1 MVEDK
6 KNTTKKKTLSLKI
19 GSSIKSNPI
28 QGFESGATVVVE
40 RKRVRKVVPTTNIQ
54 DLPET
59 EKKISSVI
67 SPSIKESIEKV
78 PEGETKQLKKSG
90 VILKRL
96 SKEEQK
102 RLQEA
107 KNEADKKDVLK
118 EIGGIINDQST
129 KEVVDELENKAIVE
143 DKSEDKIFEFK
154 QPLIEPNQTD
164 DQQEK
169 KKPTTG
175 FGRKN
180 LRERKVTIVTAL
192 SGMDE
197 RTRSLAAYKRSKQK
211 TKRNDFSKENQ
222 QKIVRE
228 VNISDHVTVKDLAI
242 KMAEKSGDVI
252 KSLMKMGMM
261 ATVNEILDADT
272 AELLVTEFG
281 HKFKRDNVE
290 ELQKGLI
297 SHNDDAIKDS
307 ERPPIV
313 TIMGHVDHGK
323 TSLLDKLRNSNIVSG
338 ESGGITQH
346 IGAYQIEHNNKK
358 ITFIDTPGHA
368 AFTEMR
374 ARGANVTDIII
385 LIVAADDGVMPQT
398 QEAIAHA
405 KSANVPIIVAINK
418 CDKPEANPKKI
429 KEQLLSEEI
438 IVEEFSGDVQ
448 CIEISAETGMNF
460 DKLLESIV
468 LQSELADLKANN
480 KTFAEGSVIEANIDK
495 GRGVIANIIITNGC
509 LKIGDIAVAGTEFG
523 RVRAI
528 LDDQGKNLKEALP
541 STPIQMLGFGNAPL
555 AGDGFVIVDSE
566 KKALDLIEIRKEI
579 FKTNIQPKTI
589 KSFDTDSVF
598 DFAGD
603 SKENVEIVLKSDTRG
618 STEAIVNQINKIASN
633 KININVIH
641 SGVGLINESD
651 VALAEASNALLI
663 SFSTS
668 VTKEAKLKAKNSK
681 INISNFS
688 IIYELITYV
697 SDYATGQ
704 LKPEIKENYLG
715 KAEILKVFKVSKV
728 GSVAG
733 CLVADGVIQKGANA
747 RILRDSTSI
756 YEGTVTTLMREKNEA
771 KEVNAG
777 TECGIGLKEF
787 NEYKEGDIIEVFNIE
802 EVSQAL

>member
-6 KNTTKKKTLSLKI
+6 KNTTKKKTLSLKL
-19 GSSIKSNPI
+19 GSSVKSNPI
-28 QGFESGATVVVE
+28 KSFESGSTVIVE
-40 RKRVRKVVPTTNIQ
+40 RKRLRKNVIASAEKIEP
-54 DLPET
+54 
-59 EKKISSVI
+59 EKKQ
-67 SPSIKESIEKV
+67 SPKLDEPEKKVEIEVKEV
-78 PEGETKQLKKSG
+78 KKSG
-90 VILKRL
+90 KILKRL
-96 SKEEQK
+96 SKDEQK
-102 RLQEA
+102 KLQEA
-107 KNEADKKDVLK
+107 KNAADKEDVLK
-118 EIGGIINDQST
+118 EIGGIVNEQPQESKEEKLKATEESQEEIIKVVEEKDNKPVTTFKETELNEDQ
-129 KEVVDELENKAIVE
+129 KD
-143 DKSEDKIFEFK
+143 
-154 QPLIEPNQTD
+154 
-164 DQQEK
+164 K
-169 KKPTTG
+169 KKPSG
-175 FGRKN
+175 GYGRKN

-211 TKRNDFSKENQ
+211 TKKNITNNDPQ
-222 QKIVRE
+222 QKIIRE
-228 VNISDHVTVKDLAI
+228 VNIPEHVTVKELAI

-261 ATVNEILDADT
+261 ATINETLDADT
-272 AELLVTEFG
+272 AELIVTEFG
-281 HKFKRDNVE
+281 HKFKRENVE
-290 ELQKGLI
+290 ELEKDLI
-297 SHNDDAIKDS
+297 SHNDNAAKDS
-307 ERPPIV
+307 IRPPIV

-346 IGAYQIEHNNKK
+346 IGAYQIKHNDKK

-398 QEAIAHA
+398 QEAISHA

-438 IVEEFSGDVQ
+438 IVEELSGDVQ
-448 CIEISAETGMNF
+448 CVEISAETGMNF

-480 KTFAEGSVIEANIDK
+480 ETYAEGSVIEANVDK
-495 GRGVIANIIITNGC
+495 GRGVISNIIITNGC
-509 LKIGDIAVAGTEFG
+509 LKVGDIAVAGSEYG

-541 STPIQMLGFGNAPL
+541 SSPIQMLGLGNAPL
-555 AGDGFVIVDSE
+555 AGDSFVIVDTE
-566 KKALDLIEIRKEI
+566 KKALELINIRKEI
-579 FKTNIQPKTI
+579 YKTKTQPKSVKT
-589 KSFDTDSVF
+589 FDNETAF
-598 DFAGD
+598 NFASQ
-603 SKENVEIVLKSDTRG
+603 SKELVEIVLKSDTRG
-618 STEAIVNQINKIASN
+618 STEAIVNQINKILSD
-633 KININVIH
+633 KVNINVIH

-651 VALAEASNALLI
+651 VALAAASNALLV
-663 SFSTS
+663 SFNTS
-668 VTKEAKLKAKNSK
+668 ATKEAKIKAKVNK
-681 INISNFS
+681 TNIADFS

-733 CLVADGVIQKGANA
+733 CMVKDGMVEKGANA
-747 RILRDSTSI
+747 RILRDDNSI
-756 YEGTVTTLMREKNEA
+756 YEGKIVTLMREKNEA
-771 KEVNAG
+771 KEVNIG

-787 NEYKEGDIIEVFNIE
+787 NEYKEGDIIEVFNVE
-802 EVSQAL
+802 EVSQTL

>member
-1 MVEDK
+1 MVEDT
-6 KNTTKKKTLSLKI
+6 KNTTKKKTLSLKL
-19 GSSIKSNPI
+19 GSSIKSNPTRS
-28 QGFESGATVVVE
+28 FESGSTVIVE
-40 RKRVRKVVPTTNIQ
+40 RKRARKNIFST
-54 DLPET
+54 PENDIQ
-59 EKKISSVI
+59 EKKPVQNL
-67 SPSIKESIEKV
+67 
-78 PEGETKQLKKSG
+78 ETKEIDEPKKDIEVSEIKKSG
-90 VILKRL
+90 KILKRL

-102 RLQEA
+102 KLLEA
-107 KNEADKKDVLK
+107 KNAADKKDVLK
-118 EIGGIINDQST
+118 EIGGIVNQQSEEIKNEPEIIA
-129 KEVVDELENKAIVE
+129 KEEVDEQ
-143 DKSEDKIFEFK
+143 SKINEATSK
-154 QPLIEPNQTD
+154 PTLIETESID
-164 DQQEK
+164 DQKDK
-169 KKPTTG
+169 KKPSTG

-211 TKRNDFSKENQ
+211 SKKNVSNNDPQ
-222 QKIVRE
+222 QKIIRE
-228 VNISDHVTVKDLAI
+228 VNIPEHVTVKDLAI

-261 ATVNEILDADT
+261 ATINETLDADT
-272 AELLVTEFG
+272 AELIVTEFG
-281 HKFKRDNVE
+281 HKFKRENVE
-290 ELQKGLI
+290 ELEKDLI
-297 SHNDDAIKDS
+297 SHNDDATKDS
-307 ERPPIV
+307 TRPPIV

-346 IGAYQIEHNNKK
+346 IGAYQITHNEKK

-398 QEAIAHA
+398 QEAISHA

-418 CDKPEANPKKI
+418 CDKPEADPKKI

-438 IVEEFSGDVQ
+438 IVEELSGDVQ
-448 CIEISAETGMNF
+448 CVEISAETGMNF

-480 KTFAEGSVIEANIDK
+480 QTYAEGSVIEANVDK
-495 GRGVIANIIITNGC
+495 GRGVISNVIITNGC
-509 LKIGDIAVAGTEFG
+509 LKVGDIAVAGSEYG

-541 STPIQMLGFGNAPL
+541 SSPIQMLGLGNAPL
-555 AGDGFVIVDSE
+555 AGDSFVIVDSE
-566 KKALDLIEIRKEI
+566 KKALELINIRKEI
-579 FKTNIQPKTI
+579 YKAKTQPKGVKT
-589 KSFDTDSVF
+589 FDNETAFNFVNQ
-598 DFAGD
+598 
-603 SKENVEIVLKSDTRG
+603 SKELVEIVLKSDTRG
-618 STEAIVNQINKIASN
+618 STEAIVNQINKIASD
-633 KININVIH
+633 KVNINVIH

-651 VALAEASNALLI
+651 VALAAASNALLV
-663 SFSTS
+663 SFNTS
-668 VTKEAKLKAKNSK
+668 ATKEAKLKAKVNK
-681 INISNFS
+681 TNIADFS

-733 CLVADGVIQKGANA
+733 CMVTDGVIEKGANA
-747 RILRDSTSI
+747 RILRDTSSI
-756 YEGTVTTLMREKNEA
+756 YEGKIVTLMREKNEA
-771 KEVNAG
+771 KDVNVG

-787 NEYKEGDIIEVFNIE
+787 NEYKEGDIIEVFNVE
-802 EVSQAL
+802 EVSQSL

>member
-6 KNTTKKKTLSLKI
+6 KNTTKKKTLSLKL
-19 GSSIKSNPI
+19 GSSVKSNPI
-28 QGFESGATVVVE
+28 KSFESGSTVIVE
-40 RKRVRKVVPTTNIQ
+40 RKRLRKNVITSAEKIQ
-54 DLPET
+54 PEKKQSPKLDEPEKKVET
-59 EKKISSVI
+59 EV
-67 SPSIKESIEKV
+67 KEV
-78 PEGETKQLKKSG
+78 KKSG
-90 VILKRL
+90 KILKRL

-102 RLQEA
+102 KLQEA
-107 KNEADKKDVLK
+107 KNAADKEDVLK
-118 EIGGIINDQST
+118 EIGGIVNEQPQESREEQLKATEESQEEIIKVVEEKDNKPVT
-129 KEVVDELENKAIVE
+129 TFKETELN
-143 DKSEDKIFEFK
+143 
-154 QPLIEPNQTD
+154 D
-164 DQQEK
+164 DQKDK
-169 KKPTTG
+169 KKPSG
-175 FGRKN
+175 GYGRKN

-211 TKRNDFSKENQ
+211 TKKNISNNDPQ
-222 QKIVRE
+222 QKIIRE
-228 VNISDHVTVKDLAI
+228 VNIPEHVTVKELAI

-261 ATVNEILDADT
+261 ATINETLDADT
-272 AELLVTEFG
+272 AELIVTEFG
-281 HKFKRDNVE
+281 HKFKRENVE
-290 ELQKGLI
+290 ELEKDLI
-297 SHNDDAIKDS
+297 SHNDNAAKDS
-307 ERPPIV
+307 IRPPIV

-346 IGAYQIEHNNKK
+346 IGAYQIKHNDKK

-398 QEAIAHA
+398 QEAISHA

-448 CIEISAETGMNF
+448 CVEISAETGMNF

-480 KTFAEGSVIEANIDK
+480 ETYAEGSVIEANVDK
-495 GRGVIANIIITNGC
+495 GRGVISNIIITNGC
-509 LKIGDIAVAGTEFG
+509 LKVGDIAVAGSEYG

-541 STPIQMLGFGNAPL
+541 SSPIQMLGLGNAPL
-555 AGDGFVIVDSE
+555 AGDSFVIVDTE
-566 KKALDLIEIRKEI
+566 KKALELINIRKEI
-579 FKTNIQPKTI
+579 YKTKTQPKSVKT
-589 KSFDTDSVF
+589 FDNETAF
-598 DFAGD
+598 NFASQ
-603 SKENVEIVLKSDTRG
+603 SKELVEIVLKSDTRG
-618 STEAIVNQINKIASN
+618 STEAIVNQINKILSD
-633 KININVIH
+633 KVNINVIH

-651 VALAEASNALLI
+651 VALAAASNALLV
-663 SFSTS
+663 SFNTS
-668 VTKEAKLKAKNSK
+668 ATKEAKIKAKVNK
-681 INISNFS
+681 TNIADFS

-733 CLVADGVIQKGANA
+733 CMVTDGTVEKGANA
-747 RILRDSTSI
+747 RILRDDNSI
-756 YEGTVTTLMREKNEA
+756 YEGKIVTLMREKNEA
-771 KEVNAG
+771 KEVNTG

-787 NEYKEGDIIEVFNIE
+787 NEYKEGDIIEVFNAE
-802 EVSQAL
+802 EVSQTL

>member
-6 KNTTKKKTLSLKI
+6 KNTTKKKTLSLKL
-19 GSSIKSNPI
+19 GSSVKSNPI
-28 QGFESGATVVVE
+28 KSFESGSTVIVE
-40 RKRVRKVVPTTNIQ
+40 RKRLRKNVIASAEKIEPEKKQTPKLDEPEKKV
-54 DLPET
+54 ET
-59 EKKISSVI
+59 EV
-67 SPSIKESIEKV
+67 KEV
-78 PEGETKQLKKSG
+78 KKSG
-90 VILKRL
+90 KILKRL

-102 RLQEA
+102 KLQEA
-107 KNEADKKDVLK
+107 KNAADKEDVLK
-118 EIGGIINDQST
+118 EIGGIVNEQPQESREEQLKPTEESQEEIIKVVEEKDNKPVT
-129 KEVVDELENKAIVE
+129 TFKETELN
-143 DKSEDKIFEFK
+143 
-154 QPLIEPNQTD
+154 D
-164 DQQEK
+164 DQKDK
-169 KKPTTG
+169 KKPSG
-175 FGRKN
+175 GYGRKN

-211 TKRNDFSKENQ
+211 TKKNISNNDPQ
-222 QKIVRE
+222 QKIIRE
-228 VNISDHVTVKDLAI
+228 VNIPEHVTVKELAI

-261 ATVNEILDADT
+261 ATINETLDADT
-272 AELLVTEFG
+272 AELIVTEFG
-281 HKFKRDNVE
+281 HKFKRENVE
-290 ELQKGLI
+290 ELEKDLI
-297 SHNDDAIKDS
+297 SHNDNVAKNSI
-307 ERPPIV
+307 RPPIV

-346 IGAYQIEHNNKK
+346 IGAYQIKHNDKK

-398 QEAIAHA
+398 QEAISHA

-438 IVEEFSGDVQ
+438 IVEELSGDVQ
-448 CIEISAETGMNF
+448 CVEISAETGMNF

-480 KTFAEGSVIEANIDK
+480 ETYAEGSVIEANVDK
-495 GRGVIANIIITNGC
+495 GRGVISNIIITNGC
-509 LKIGDIAVAGTEFG
+509 LKVGDIAVAGSEYG

-541 STPIQMLGFGNAPL
+541 SSPIQMLGLGNAPL
-555 AGDGFVIVDSE
+555 AGDSFVIVDTE
-566 KKALDLIEIRKEI
+566 KKALELINIRKEI
-579 FKTNIQPKTI
+579 YKTKTQPKSVKT
-589 KSFDTDSVF
+589 FDNETAF
-598 DFAGD
+598 NFASQ
-603 SKENVEIVLKSDTRG
+603 SKELVEIVLKSDTRG
-618 STEAIVNQINKIASN
+618 STEAIVNQINKILSD
-633 KININVIH
+633 KVNINVIH

-651 VALAEASNALLI
+651 VALAAASNALLV
-663 SFSTS
+663 SFNTS
-668 VTKEAKLKAKNSK
+668 ATKEAKIKAKVNK
-681 INISNFS
+681 TNIADFS

-733 CLVADGVIQKGANA
+733 CMVTDGMVEKGANA
-747 RILRDSTSI
+747 RILRDDNSI
-756 YEGTVTTLMREKNEA
+756 YEGKIVTLMREKNEA
-771 KEVNAG
+771 KEVNTG

-787 NEYKEGDIIEVFNIE
+787 NEYKEGDIIEVFNVE
-802 EVSQAL
+802 EVSQTL

>member
-6 KNTTKKKTLSLKI
+6 KNTTKKKTLSLKL
-19 GSSIKSNPI
+19 GSSVKSNPI
-28 QGFESGATVVVE
+28 KSFESGSTVIVE
-40 RKRVRKVVPTTNIQ
+40 RKRLRKNVIASAEKIEP
-54 DLPET
+54 
-59 EKKISSVI
+59 EKKQ
-67 SPSIKESIEKV
+67 SPKLNEPEKKVEREVKEV
-78 PEGETKQLKKSG
+78 KKSG
-90 VILKRL
+90 KILKRL

-102 RLQEA
+102 KLQEA
-107 KNEADKKDVLK
+107 KNAADKEDVLK
-118 EIGGIINDQST
+118 EIGGIVNEQPQESKEEQLKATEESQEEIIKVVEEKDNKPVTTFKETELNEDQ
-129 KEVVDELENKAIVE
+129 KD
-143 DKSEDKIFEFK
+143 
-154 QPLIEPNQTD
+154 
-164 DQQEK
+164 K
-169 KKPTTG
+169 KKPSG
-175 FGRKN
+175 GYGRKN

-211 TKRNDFSKENQ
+211 TKKNISNNDPQ
-222 QKIVRE
+222 QKIIRE
-228 VNISDHVTVKDLAI
+228 VNIPEHVTVKELAI

-261 ATVNEILDADT
+261 ATINETLDADT
-272 AELLVTEFG
+272 AELIVTEFG
-281 HKFKRDNVE
+281 HKFKRENVE
-290 ELQKGLI
+290 ELEKDLI
-297 SHNDDAIKDS
+297 SHNDNAAKDS
-307 ERPPIV
+307 IRPPIV

-346 IGAYQIEHNNKK
+346 IGAYQIKHNDKK

-398 QEAIAHA
+398 QEAISHA

-438 IVEEFSGDVQ
+438 IVEELSGDVQ
-448 CIEISAETGMNF
+448 CVEISAETGMNF

-480 KTFAEGSVIEANIDK
+480 ETYAEGSVIEANVDK
-495 GRGVIANIIITNGC
+495 GRGVISNIIITNGC
-509 LKIGDIAVAGTEFG
+509 LKVGDIAVAGSEYG

-528 LDDQGKNLKEALP
+528 LDDHGKNLKEALP
-541 STPIQMLGFGNAPL
+541 SSPIQMLGLGNAPL
-555 AGDGFVIVDSE
+555 AGDSFVIVDTE
-566 KKALDLIEIRKEI
+566 KKALELINIRKEI
-579 FKTNIQPKTI
+579 YKTKTQPKSVKT
-589 KSFDTDSVF
+589 FDNETAF
-598 DFAGD
+598 NFASQ
-603 SKENVEIVLKSDTRG
+603 SKELVEIVLKSDTRG
-618 STEAIVNQINKIASN
+618 STEAIVNQINKILSD
-633 KININVIH
+633 KVNINVIH

-651 VALAEASNALLI
+651 VALAAASNALLV
-663 SFSTS
+663 SFNTS
-668 VTKEAKLKAKNSK
+668 ATKEAKIKAKVNK
-681 INISNFS
+681 TNIADFS

-733 CLVADGVIQKGANA
+733 CMVTDGMVEKGANA
-747 RILRDSTSI
+747 RILRDDNSI
-756 YEGTVTTLMREKNEA
+756 YEGKIVTLMREKNEA
-771 KEVNAG
+771 KEVNTG

-787 NEYKEGDIIEVFNIE
+787 NEYKEGDIIEVFNVE
-802 EVSQAL
+802 EVSQTL

>member
-6 KNTTKKKTLSLKI
+6 KNTTKKKTLSLKL
-19 GSSIKSNPI
+19 GSSVKSNPI
-28 QGFESGATVVVE
+28 KSFESGSTVIVE
-40 RKRVRKVVPTTNIQ
+40 RKRLRKNVIASAEKIQ
-54 DLPET
+54 PEKKQSPKLDEPEKKVET
-59 EKKISSVI
+59 EV
-67 SPSIKESIEKV
+67 KEV
-78 PEGETKQLKKSG
+78 KKSG
-90 VILKRL
+90 KILKRL

-102 RLQEA
+102 KLQEA
-107 KNEADKKDVLK
+107 KNAADKEDVLK
-118 EIGGIINDQST
+118 EIGGIVNEQPQESKDEQLKATEESQEEIIKVVEEKDNKPVTTFKETELNEDQ
-129 KEVVDELENKAIVE
+129 KD
-143 DKSEDKIFEFK
+143 
-154 QPLIEPNQTD
+154 
-164 DQQEK
+164 K
-169 KKPTTG
+169 KKPSG
-175 FGRKN
+175 GYGRKN

-211 TKRNDFSKENQ
+211 TKKNISNNDPQ
-222 QKIVRE
+222 QKIIRE
-228 VNISDHVTVKDLAI
+228 VNIPEHVTVKELAI

-261 ATVNEILDADT
+261 ATINETLDADT
-272 AELLVTEFG
+272 AELIVTEFG
-281 HKFKRDNVE
+281 HKFKRENVE
-290 ELQKGLI
+290 ELEKDLI
-297 SHNDDAIKDS
+297 SHNDNVAKNSI
-307 ERPPIV
+307 RPPIV

-346 IGAYQIEHNNKK
+346 IGAYQIKHNDKK

-398 QEAIAHA
+398 QEAISHA

-438 IVEEFSGDVQ
+438 IVEELSGDVQ
-448 CIEISAETGMNF
+448 CVEISAETGMNF

-480 KTFAEGSVIEANIDK
+480 ETYAEGSVIEANVDK
-495 GRGVIANIIITNGC
+495 GRGVISNIIITNGC
-509 LKIGDIAVAGTEFG
+509 LKVGDIAVAGSEYG

-541 STPIQMLGFGNAPL
+541 SSPIQMLGLGNAPL
-555 AGDGFVIVDSE
+555 AGDSFVIVDTE
-566 KKALDLIEIRKEI
+566 KKALELINIRKEI
-579 FKTNIQPKTI
+579 YKTKTQPKSVKT
-589 KSFDTDSVF
+589 FDNETAF
-598 DFAGD
+598 NFASQ
-603 SKENVEIVLKSDTRG
+603 SKELVEIVLKSDTRG
-618 STEAIVNQINKIASN
+618 STEAIVNQINKILSD
-633 KININVIH
+633 KVNINVIH

-651 VALAEASNALLI
+651 VALAAASNALLV
-663 SFSTS
+663 SFNTS
-668 VTKEAKLKAKNSK
+668 ATKEAKIKAKVNK
-681 INISNFS
+681 TNIADFS

-715 KAEILKVFKVSKV
+715 KAEILKVFKVSKI

-733 CLVADGVIQKGANA
+733 CMVMDGMVEKGANA
-747 RILRDSTSI
+747 RILRDDNSI
-756 YEGTVTTLMREKNEA
+756 YEGKIITLMREKNEA
-771 KEVNAG
+771 KEVNTG

-787 NEYKEGDIIEVFNIE
+787 NEYKEGDIIEVFNVE
-802 EVSQAL
+802 EVSQTL

>member
-6 KNTTKKKTLSLKI
+6 KNTTKKKTLSLKL
-19 GSSIKSNPI
+19 GSSVKSNPI
-28 QGFESGATVVVE
+28 KSFESGSTVIVE
-40 RKRVRKVVPTTNIQ
+40 RKRLRKNVIASAEKIEPEKKQSPKLDEPEKKV
-54 DLPET
+54 ET
-59 EKKISSVI
+59 EV
-67 SPSIKESIEKV
+67 KEV
-78 PEGETKQLKKSG
+78 KKSG
-90 VILKRL
+90 KILKRL

-102 RLQEA
+102 KLQEA
-107 KNEADKKDVLK
+107 KNAADKEDVLK
-118 EIGGIINDQST
+118 EIGGIVNEQPQESKEEQLKATEESQEEIIKVVEEKDNKPVTTFKETELNEDQ
-129 KEVVDELENKAIVE
+129 KD
-143 DKSEDKIFEFK
+143 
-154 QPLIEPNQTD
+154 
-164 DQQEK
+164 K
-169 KKPTTG
+169 KKPSG
-175 FGRKN
+175 GYGRKN

-211 TKRNDFSKENQ
+211 TKKNISNNDPQ
-222 QKIVRE
+222 QKIIRE
-228 VNISDHVTVKDLAI
+228 VNIPEHVTVKELAI

-261 ATVNEILDADT
+261 ATINETLDADT
-272 AELLVTEFG
+272 AELIVTEFG
-281 HKFKRDNVE
+281 HKFKRENVE
-290 ELQKGLI
+290 ELEKDLI
-297 SHNDDAIKDS
+297 SHNDNAAKDS
-307 ERPPIV
+307 IRPPIV

-346 IGAYQIEHNNKK
+346 IGAYQIKHNDKK

-398 QEAIAHA
+398 QEAISHA

-438 IVEEFSGDVQ
+438 IVEELSGDVQ
-448 CIEISAETGMNF
+448 CVEISAETGMNF

-480 KTFAEGSVIEANIDK
+480 ETYAEGSVIEANVDK
-495 GRGVIANIIITNGC
+495 GRGVISNIIITNGC
-509 LKIGDIAVAGTEFG
+509 LKVGDIAVAGSEYG

-528 LDDQGKNLKEALP
+528 LDDHGKNLKEALP
-541 STPIQMLGFGNAPL
+541 SSPIQMLGLGNAPL
-555 AGDGFVIVDSE
+555 AGDSFVIVDTE
-566 KKALDLIEIRKEI
+566 KKALELINIRKEI
-579 FKTNIQPKTI
+579 YKTKTQPKSVKT
-589 KSFDTDSVF
+589 FDNETAF
-598 DFAGD
+598 NFASQ
-603 SKENVEIVLKSDTRG
+603 SKELVEIVLKSDTRG
-618 STEAIVNQINKIASN
+618 STEAIVNQINKILSD
-633 KININVIH
+633 KVNINVIH

-651 VALAEASNALLI
+651 VALAAASNALLV
-663 SFSTS
+663 SFNTS
-668 VTKEAKLKAKNSK
+668 ATKEAKIKAKVNK
-681 INISNFS
+681 TNIADFS

-733 CLVADGVIQKGANA
+733 CMVTDGMVEKGANA
-747 RILRDSTSI
+747 RILRDDNSI
-756 YEGTVTTLMREKNEA
+756 YEGKIVTLMREKNEA
-771 KEVNAG
+771 KEVNTG

-787 NEYKEGDIIEVFNIE
+787 NEYKEGDIIEVFNVE
-802 EVSQAL
+802 EVSQTL

>member
-6 KNTTKKKTLSLKI
+6 KNTTKKKTLSLKL
-19 GSSIKSNPI
+19 GSSVKSNPI
-28 QGFESGATVVVE
+28 KSFESGSTVIVE
-40 RKRVRKVVPTTNIQ
+40 RKRLRKNVIASAEKIQ
-54 DLPET
+54 PEKKQSPKLDEPEKKVET
-59 EKKISSVI
+59 EV
-67 SPSIKESIEKV
+67 KEV
-78 PEGETKQLKKSG
+78 KKSG
-90 VILKRL
+90 KILKRL

-102 RLQEA
+102 KLQEA
-107 KNEADKKDVLK
+107 KNAADKEDVLK
-118 EIGGIINDQST
+118 EIGGIVNEQPQESKDEQLKATEESQEEIIKVVEEKDNKPVTTFKETELNEDQ
-129 KEVVDELENKAIVE
+129 KD
-143 DKSEDKIFEFK
+143 
-154 QPLIEPNQTD
+154 
-164 DQQEK
+164 K
-169 KKPTTG
+169 KKPSG
-175 FGRKN
+175 GYGRKN

-211 TKRNDFSKENQ
+211 TKKNISNNDPQ
-222 QKIVRE
+222 QKIIRE
-228 VNISDHVTVKDLAI
+228 VNIPEHVTVKELAI

-261 ATVNEILDADT
+261 ATINETLDADT
-272 AELLVTEFG
+272 AELIVTEFG
-281 HKFKRDNVE
+281 HKFKRENVE
-290 ELQKGLI
+290 ELEKDLI
-297 SHNDDAIKDS
+297 SHNDNAAKDS
-307 ERPPIV
+307 TRPPIV

-346 IGAYQIEHNNKK
+346 IGAYQIKHNDKK

-398 QEAIAHA
+398 QEAISHA

-438 IVEEFSGDVQ
+438 IVEELSGDVQ
-448 CIEISAETGMNF
+448 CVEISAETGMNF

-480 KTFAEGSVIEANIDK
+480 ETYAEGSVIEANVDK
-495 GRGVIANIIITNGC
+495 GRGVISNIIITNGC
-509 LKIGDIAVAGTEFG
+509 LKVGDIAVAGSEYG

-541 STPIQMLGFGNAPL
+541 SSPIQMLGLGNAPL
-555 AGDGFVIVDSE
+555 AGDSFVIVDTE
-566 KKALDLIEIRKEI
+566 KKALELINIRKEI
-579 FKTNIQPKTI
+579 YKTKTQPKSVKT
-589 KSFDTDSVF
+589 FDNETAF
-598 DFAGD
+598 NFASQ
-603 SKENVEIVLKSDTRG
+603 SKELVEIVLKSDTRG
-618 STEAIVNQINKIASN
+618 STEAIVNQINKILSD
-633 KININVIH
+633 KVNINVIH

-651 VALAEASNALLI
+651 VALAAASNALLV
-663 SFSTS
+663 SFNTS
-668 VTKEAKLKAKNSK
+668 ATKEAKIKAKVNK
-681 INISNFS
+681 TNIADFS

-733 CLVADGVIQKGANA
+733 CMVTDGMVEKGANA
-747 RILRDSTSI
+747 RILRDDNSI
-756 YEGTVTTLMREKNEA
+756 YEGKIVTLMREKNEA
-771 KEVNAG
+771 KEVNIG

-787 NEYKEGDIIEVFNIE
+787 NEYKEGDIIEVFNVE
-802 EVSQAL
+802 EVSQTL